1 MSSLPTLPPL
11 ASSLASPIDRLIEDL
26 DGIEIST
33 DLVQLDIKSQDY
45 HWYSPILKEMLA
57 HCRGEVIVRPTT
69 EEQVISVAAACARHR
84 IKVTVRGGGT
94 GNYGQCVPLE
104 GGVILDI
111 TGLNRV
117 LDIQPGSVRVQAGC
131 MIMALERAVRASAV
145 VPGGQELLMYPSTRD
160 TATIGGFIGGGYGGA
175 GSVRNGILKDPGNVT
190 RVRIVTLEETPRII
204 ELDDADIQKVHHAF
218 GTNGVMTELTLALK
232 PAVDWVHHIALFPS
246 YRRALEFGVAA
257 TLACARANPIRGAE
271 AQDLPAGP
279 ALDVFEITAVDQRF
293 APFYADA
300 FGERF
305 PLGHDAV
312 FSMVNPRDLE
322 GWRTLMREHGGTET
336 MALTETEV
344 DAQGLVPAF
353 ECAWNHTTLMALRQD
368 KSWTNLQTVYSWP
381 LDLDLVERQ
390 MQRYGD
396 EVVMHH
402 EFGRDSHG
410 FVVFALPLV
419 AYFDRERLYEII
431 REHEADGCLV
441 FDNHV
446 VTIEGGGMKTIDQ
459 AQIELKKVADP
470 HGLMNPGKTEGWKP
484 EYARP

>member
-1 MSSLPTLPPL
+1 MNAFPTLSPA
-11 ASSLASPIDRLIEDL
+11 ASAIEQLIEDL

-33 DLVQLDIKSQDY
+33 DPVQLDNKSHDY
-45 HWYSPILKEMLA
+45 HWYSPILKTMLA
-57 HCRGEVIVRPTT
+57 TCRGEVIVRPTT
-69 EEQVISVAAACARHR
+69 EEQVIRVAAACARHR
-84 IKVTVRGGGT
+84 VKVTVRGGGT

-117 LDIQPGSVRVQAGC
+117 LDILPGSVRVQAGC
-131 MIMALERAVRASAV
+131 MIIALERAVRTSAV
-145 VPGGQELLMYPSTRD
+145 MPGGQELLMYPSTRD

-257 TLACARANPIRGAE
+257 TMACARANPIRGAD
-271 AQDLPAGP
+271 AQDIPAGP
-279 ALDVFEITAVDQRF
+279 VLDVFEITAVDQRF
-293 APFYADA
+293 APFYAKA

-305 PLGHDAV
+305 PPGNDAV
-312 FSMVNPRDLE
+312 FSMVNPHDLD
-322 GWRTLMREHGGTET
+322 GWRALMQEHGGTET
-336 MALTETEV
+336 MALTEAEV
-344 DAQGLVPAF
+344 DMQGLVPAF
-353 ECAWNHTTLMALRQD
+353 ECAWNHTTLMALRHD
-368 KSWTNLQTVYSWP
+368 KSWTNLQTVYTWP
-381 LDLDLVERQ
+381 LDLDLVDRQ

-470 HGLMNPGKTEGWKP
+470 HGLMNPGKTEGWKA
-484 EYARP
+484 EYAQP

>member
-1 MSSLPTLPPL
+1 MNKPNDLRPIERVIADL
-11 ASSLASPIDRLIEDL
+11 A
-26 DGIEIST
+26 GIEMST
-33 DLVQLDIKSQDY
+33 DAALLDVKSKDY
-45 HWYSPILKEMLA
+45 HWYSPILQQQLKD
-57 HCRGEVIVRPTT
+57 CRGELIVRPVN
-69 EEQVISVAAACARHR
+69 EDEVIRVAASCARHR
-84 IKVTVRGGGT
+84 VKLVVRGGGT

-117 LDIQPGSVRVQAGC
+117 LHIAEGSVRVQAGC
-131 MIMALERAVRASAV
+131 FIMDLERAVRASNV

-190 RVRIVTLEETPRII
+190 RVRIVTIEETPRVI

-246 YRRALEFGVAA
+246 YRKALEFGVAA
-257 TLACARANPIRGAE
+257 TEACARANPIRGSDA
-271 AQDLPAGP
+271 APAPPGP
-279 ALDVFEITAVDQRF
+279 AIDSFEITAVDQRF
-293 APFYADA
+293 APFYAHA

-305 PLGHDAV
+305 PPDRDAV
-312 FSMVNPRDLE
+312 FAMVHPRDLDA
-322 GWRTLMREHGGTET
+322 WRALMREHGGTET
-336 MALTETEV
+336 MALNEE
-344 DAQGLVPAF
+344 ALMQQGLVPAF

-396 EVVMHH
+396 EVLMHH

-419 AYFDRERLYEII
+419 AWFDKERIYEII
-431 REHEADGCLV
+431 REHEAEGCLV

-446 VTIEGGGMKTIDQ
+446 VTIEGGGMKTIDT
-459 AQIELKKVADP
+459 AQIDFKKLADP
-470 HGLMNPGKTEGWKP
+470 HGLMNPGKAEGWLP
-484 EYARP
+484 EYAKP

>member
-1 MSSLPTLPPL
+1 MV
-11 ASSLASPIDRLIEDL
+11 AL
-26 DGIEIST
+26 DGIAMST
-33 DLVQLDIKSQDY
+33 DPTQLELKSQDY
-45 HWYSPILKEMLA
+45 HWYSPILKAQLQD
-57 HCRGEVIVRPTT
+57 CRGELIVRPVT
-69 EEQVISVAAACARHR
+69 EDEVIRVVTACARER
-84 IKVTVRGGGT
+84 VKLVVRGGGT

-111 TGLNRV
+111 TGLDQV
-117 LDIQPGSVRVQAGC
+117 LEIGDGWVRVQAGC
-131 MIMALERAVRASAV
+131 NIMALERAVRASTV

-175 GSVRNGILKDPGNVT
+175 GSVRNGILKDPGNVS
-190 RVRIVTLEETPRII
+190 RVRIVTIEETPRVI

-232 PAVDWVHHIALFPS
+232 PAVDWVHHIALFPT

-257 TLACARANPIRGAE
+257 TEACARANPIRGSDA
-271 AQDLPAGP
+271 PPVPPGP
-279 ALDVFEITAVDQRF
+279 AIDAFEITAVDQRF

-300 FGERF
+300 FGDRF
-305 PLGHDAV
+305 PAGQDAV
-312 FSMVNPRDLE
+312 FAMVNPRDLPA
-322 GWRTLMREHGGTET
+322 WRALVHRFGGTET
-336 MALTETEV
+336 MAMTEDELTRE
-344 DAQGLVPAF
+344 GLVPAF
-353 ECAWNHTTLMALRQD
+353 ECAWNHTTLMALRHD
-368 KSWTNLQTVYSWP
+368 KSWTNLQTVYGWP
-381 LDLDLVERQ
+381 LDIDLVERQ

-396 EVVMHH
+396 ELVMHH
-402 EFGRDSHG
+402 EFGRDQHG

-446 VTIEGGGMKTIDQ
+446 VTIEGGGMKTIDT
-459 AQIELKKVADP
+459 AQIDFKKLADP
-470 HGLMNPGKTEGWKP
+470 HGLMNPGKAEGWLP